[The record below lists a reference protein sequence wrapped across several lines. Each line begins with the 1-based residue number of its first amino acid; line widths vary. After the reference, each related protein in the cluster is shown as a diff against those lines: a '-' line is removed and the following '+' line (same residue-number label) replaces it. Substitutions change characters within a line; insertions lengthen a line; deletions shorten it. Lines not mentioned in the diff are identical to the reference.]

1 VTNLFSIQGLPI
13 EDKSLFFPIRPS
25 QWVMAT
31 TMSLLKGRGYLM
43 RFSVAAACLSL
54 CLIGFSSAD
63 DARASVRKETN
74 IPAEGL
80 GPALN
85 ALAKDRNF
93 QIVYVTE
100 EIANA
105 HTEGAVGDF
114 TTEEAL
120 KRLLTGTGLTFR
132 YLDDKTVT
140 IGSATPPHERTGH
153 ASKTT
158 STGSDDVNIT
168 REGKKDSSGNLR
180 VAQVDQGPNPQ
191 SFAMAN
197 GGSTSGESTANGQI
211 SEIIVTA
218 QKKAERL
225 QDVPVPVT
233 ALNADSL
240 LDSNQ
245 VRLLDYYD
253 SVPNLTVQ
261 PSTQSLTTLSIRGIG
276 GGGSAAPAVAVTI
289 DGIAFGSSGDLGAII
304 PEIDPGDLAR
314 IEVLRGPQGTLYGA
328 SSMGGLIN
336 FVTADPSLDAVS
348 GRIQAG
354 MSSVFNGN
362 ELGYD
367 VRGSFNVPLTD
378 TFAVRMS
385 AFHREDPGYVDNVL
399 THVDGV
405 NETLVDGAHV
415 SALWQPS
422 PIVSLKL
429 SALYQQS
436 EAGGSSQVDI
446 LPGFGDLQQNTI
458 EGFGGY
464 EHKNQAYSATFTARL
479 GKADLTLVSGYNVN
493 SDHDSFDFSQTLGGL
508 ATALFPVVNSVTGA
522 AVVDDYEIHKFSQ
535 ELRLSIPMTQHIDW
549 LLGGYYVHESD
560 FVGQTVVATNPLT
573 GSIDGLLAYV
583 PSPTQTRYWEL
594 AGFTDV
600 TVHFTD
606 RFQVQIGGRES
617 HINEPSVTTEETGV
631 APLGYSST
639 PTLSAT
645 PSYAANVFTY
655 LVTPQFKLSPD
666 WMTYARLATGY
677 RPGGAN
683 CPSSGCVSIQ
693 AGAPVSF
700 APDKTVNYE
709 IGLKGDFLD
718 HLFTVDASLYYID
731 WKGIQLGLDTA
742 AGGSYTANAGNAKS
756 QGLELSLESRPTP
769 DLKLAAWVVLS
780 QAELTQN
787 FPANSTVNGVTGDPL
802 PNSSRFSGNLSADQQ
817 FALVGRL
824 KGFAGATIAY
834 VGERLGNFPDQFQ
847 TQRQEFPAYAKIDLR
862 TGLKYDTWTASLS
875 ALNVADRRG
884 VVNGGADSV
893 PNYAFYYI
901 NPRTVSLSVVKIF

>member
-1 VTNLFSIQGLPI
+1 MQGLPI
-13 EDKSLFFPIRPS
+13 EDKSLFFPIMPS

-31 TMSLLKGRGYLM
+31 VMSFLEGGVYLM
-43 RFSVAAACLSL
+43 RFSLVVACLAL
-54 CLIGFSSAD
+54 CLIGFCSAD

-100 EIANA
+100 EIANV
-105 HTEGAVGDF
+105 HTEGAVGEF

-140 IGSATPPHERTGH
+140 IGSATSPHERTGH
-153 ASKTT
+153 PSKTT
-158 STGSDDVNIT
+158 STGSDDVSIN
-168 REGKKDSSGNLR
+168 RERNKDSSGDLR
-180 VAQVDQGPNPQ
+180 VAQADQGPNPQ
-191 SFAMAN
+191 LPAIAN
-197 GGSTSGESTANGQI
+197 GGSTSGESTANGQM

-233 ALNADSL
+233 ALNADNL
-240 LDSNQ
+240 LNSNE

-336 FVTADPSLDAVS
+336 FVTADPSVDAVS
-348 GRIQAG
+348 GRVQAG
-354 MSSVFNGN
+354 ISSVFNGN

-399 THVDGV
+399 THVNGV

-446 LPGFGDLQQNTI
+446 LPGFADLQQNTI

-464 EHKNQAYSATFTARL
+464 EHKNQAYSASFNARL
-479 GKADLTLVSGYNVN
+479 GKADLTLVSGYNIN

-508 ATALFPVVNSVTGA
+508 ASALFPIANSVTGA
-522 AVVDDYEIHKFSQ
+522 PVADAYEIRKFSQ
-535 ELRLSIPMTQHIDW
+535 ELRLSIPVTDHIDW
-549 LLGGYYVHESD
+549 LLGGYYVHEND
-560 FVGQTVVATNPLT
+560 FASQTVLATNPLT
-573 GSIDGLLAYV
+573 GGIEGLLAYV
-583 PSPTQTRYWEL
+583 GSSLPQTSYWEL

-617 HINEPSVTTEETGV
+617 HINEPSVTSVGIGV
-631 APLGYSST
+631 PPLGYSST
-639 PTLSAT
+639 PAFSAT

-655 LVTPQFKLSPD
+655 LVTPQYKLSPD

-683 CPSSGCVSIQ
+683 CPSSGCTSVQ
-693 AGAPVSF
+693 TGAPVSF
-700 APDKTVNYE
+700 APDKTENYE

-817 FALVGRL
+817 FALVGQL
-824 KGFAGATIAY
+824 KSFAGATIAY
-834 VGERLGNFPDQFQ
+834 IGERLGNFPDQFQ
-847 TQRQEFPAYAKIDLR
+847 TERQEFPAYAKIDLR
-862 TGLKYDTWTASLS
+862 AGLKYDTWTANLS

-884 VVNGGADSV
+884 IVNGGANSV

-901 NPRTVSLSVVKIF
+901 TPRTISLSVVKTF